1 MNKKLVAAI
10 DFGNDKLSIAI
21 AYKNMDNSLEL
32 IDFWSKPLVSFGS
45 FARTRLAV
53 KRTID
58 IVEIGRAHV

>member
-32 IDFWSKPLVSFGS
+32 IDFWSKPLVDVSRNGILQNQQ
-45 FARTRLAV
+45 AEQAN
-53 KRTID
+53 KIK
-58 IVEIGRAHV
+58 IGTY

>member
-32 IDFWSKPLVSFGS
+32 IDFWSKPLVDVSRNGI
-45 FARTRLAV
+45 LQN
-53 KRTID
+53 
-58 IVEIGRAHV
+58 